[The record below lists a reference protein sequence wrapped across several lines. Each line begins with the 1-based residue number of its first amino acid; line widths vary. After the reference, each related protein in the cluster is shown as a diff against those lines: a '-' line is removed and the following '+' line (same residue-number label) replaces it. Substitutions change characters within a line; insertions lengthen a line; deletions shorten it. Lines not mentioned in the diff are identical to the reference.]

1 VFLVTV
7 LIYFVAGA
15 TETGT
20 EDTKNSEEVD
30 EEEIKIAKDSKL
42 SDMDYLKS
50 KVVSSKQKT
59 VKTKRSKRSQ
69 NNEID
74 DSENEEERTKESL
87 DNEPMD
93 TNQRESDQDSSDNND
108 GDDLEEGDD
117 DGGKAGGD
125 VDDNVNNT
133 DDSPKESSVFGTIKM
148 RGLPFKAKEQHI
160 KDFFAPLRIVDIRII
175 KNAQGKP
182 AGCAFVDF
190 GNEKDIKEALKR
202 DRDCIE
208 GRYIEL
214 FRDKGEQ
221 SLNQEIDKE
230 KPWKKKLAAQG
241 GEEEFESIAE
251 VRENCI
257 VKACGVS
264 NSYI

>member
-1 VFLVTV
+1 
-7 LIYFVAGA
+7 
-15 TETGT
+15 
-20 EDTKNSEEVD
+20 
-30 EEEIKIAKDSKL
+30 
-42 SDMDYLKS
+42 MDYLKS

-59 VKTKRSKRSQ
+59 VKTKKSKGSQ
-69 NNEID
+69 NNKID
-74 DSENEEERTKESL
+74 DSENEEERNRESL
-87 DNEPMD
+87 DDEPMD
-93 TNQRESDQDSSDNND
+93 TSARESDQDSGDSDDND
-108 GDDLEEGDD
+108 EDDIEEGYDNGDDADEDD
-117 DGGKAGGD
+117 DSD
-125 VDDNVNNT
+125 NNT

-175 KNAQGKP
+175 KNAKGKP

-221 SLNQEIDKE
+221 SLNQEIDKD
-230 KPWKKKLAAQG
+230 KPWMKKLAAQG

-251 VRENCI
+251 VREN
-257 VKACGVS
+257 VVS
-264 NSYI
+264 GMWCVQQLHPA